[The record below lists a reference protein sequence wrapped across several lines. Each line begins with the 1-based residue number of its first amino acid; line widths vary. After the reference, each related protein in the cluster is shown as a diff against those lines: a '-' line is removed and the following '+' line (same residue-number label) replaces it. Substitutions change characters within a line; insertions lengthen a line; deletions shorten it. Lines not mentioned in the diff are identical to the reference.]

1 MDKLTPMTSM
11 YFEQLLSIARRKSVI
26 DTASDWFEGSQ
37 TYLSEMRT
45 ELDEVLEEIPLNR
58 RCYLEQELGDLL
70 WDYLNILLALESE
83 SDIKLESVLERAC
96 LKFEQRVSGLEN
108 GVSWCDIK
116 AKQKLSLAEEQLKWE
131 QQNCLMP
138 SCNLSK

>member
-26 DTASDWFEGSQ
+26 DTNSDWFNGSQ
-37 TYLSEMRT
+37 TYLNEMRT

-70 WDYLNILLALESE
+70 WDYLNLLLALESE
-83 SDIKLESVLERAC
+83 TEIQLESVLERAC
-96 LKFEQRVSGLEN
+96 IKFEQRVNGLEN
-108 GVSWCDIK
+108 GLSWSDIK
-116 AKQKLSLAEEQLKWE
+116 ARQKASLTEEQRNWE
-131 QQNCLMP
+131 ME
-138 SCNLSK
+138 SCVPPCSNLSK

>member
-26 DTASDWFEGSQ
+26 DTTSDWFNGSQ
-37 TYLSEMRT
+37 TYLNEMRT

-70 WDYLNILLALESE
+70 WDYLNLLLALESE
-83 SDIKLESVLERAC
+83 TEIQLESVLERAC
-96 LKFEQRVSGLEN
+96 IKFEQRVNGLEN
-108 GVSWCDIK
+108 GLSWSDIK
-116 AKQKLSLAEEQLKWE
+116 ARQKASSTEEQRNWE
-131 QQNCLMP
+131 MK
-138 SCNLSK
+138 SCVPPCSNLSK

>member
-26 DTASDWFEGSQ
+26 DTNSEWFNGSQ
-37 TYLSEMRT
+37 TYLNEIRS

-58 RCYLEQELGDLL
+58 RCYLEQELGDVL
-70 WDYLNILLALESE
+70 WDYLHILLCLENE

-96 LKFEQRVSGLEN
+96 VKFEQRVSGLED
-108 GVSWCDIK
+108 GDAWSDIK
-116 AKQKLSLAEEQLKWE
+116 AQQKLALEREQREWDQENYLT
-131 QQNCLMP
+131 P
-138 SCNLSK
+138 VCNFSK